1 MPQGQFLSAA
11 TPILL
16 KTHSAHLKT
25 AIAESIVSDP
35 TVQVSEHSLADAG
48 LWMAVVKA
56 GFS

>member
-16 KTHSAHLKT
+16 THSALPKT